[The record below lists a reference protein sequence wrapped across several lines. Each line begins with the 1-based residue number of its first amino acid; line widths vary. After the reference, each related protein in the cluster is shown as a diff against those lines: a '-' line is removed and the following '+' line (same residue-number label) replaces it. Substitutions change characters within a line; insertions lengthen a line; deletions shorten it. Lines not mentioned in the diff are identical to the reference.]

1 MEYTTLQSP
10 DSLDGVD
17 KVTIDCFYES
27 QFSPRHSMFWIKVF
41 QAFVAEVTI
50 VKEVLCRFSLCTTNG
65 ANLFIHH
72 SMLMHLC
79 FVLNLSWQA
88 NNWTKQLLG
97 MAALFHTKFAQ
108 HTLSLVPIKSLYTI
122 SME

>member
-41 QAFVAEVTI
+41 QASVAEVTI
-50 VKEVLCRFSLCTTNG
+50 VKEVLCRFSLCTTHG
-65 ANLFIHH
+65 ACVIIYTMVISLY
-72 SMLMHLC
+72 L
-79 FVLNLSWQA
+79 VLSLSWYA
-88 NNWTKQLLG
+88 SHTTKRLLG
-97 MAALFHTKFAQ
+97 VVTLFQ
-108 HTLSLVPIKSLYTI
+108 TI
-122 SME
+122 LAH